1 MFVGM
6 DVFYLF
12 LKLFLDSYLSVI
24 SLYYTYVYF
33 KGIVKTICR
42 FCTHKSYIEQNEYIL
57 YFTSLYN
64 CCQIIFTLN
73 FVLSQRFRKGHYT

>member
-1 MFVGM
+1 M
-6 DVFYLF
+6 YISKAL
-12 LKLFLDSYLSVI
+12 LKPYIGYVLIKVI
-24 SLYYTYVYF
+24 LN
-33 KGIVKTICR
+33 
-42 FCTHKSYIEQNEYIL
+42 NEYIL